1 MPARSLAYR
10 IRFLRLHAPAYLLFR
25 SRVAFELVG
34 SSSRVYSQLEIF
46 VQIIREILS
55 ITHFNEFSSSRFSIR
70 ILDKQRSFELIRIYS
85 IIVERMKEDFDCFK
99 RLVLG
104 LMRSFYF
111 ILLSVILKTL
121 SVKKE

>member
-34 SSSRVYSQLEIF
+34 SSSRIYSQLKIF

-55 ITHFNEFSSSRFSIR
+55 ITHFNEFSSNRFSIR

-104 LMRSFYF
+104 
-111 ILLSVILKTL
+111 
-121 SVKKE
+121 

>member
-34 SSSRVYSQLEIF
+34 SSSRRVYSQLEIF

-85 IIVERMKEDFDCFK
+85 IIVELMKEDCFK

-104 LMRSFYF
+104 
-111 ILLSVILKTL
+111 
-121 SVKKE
+121 